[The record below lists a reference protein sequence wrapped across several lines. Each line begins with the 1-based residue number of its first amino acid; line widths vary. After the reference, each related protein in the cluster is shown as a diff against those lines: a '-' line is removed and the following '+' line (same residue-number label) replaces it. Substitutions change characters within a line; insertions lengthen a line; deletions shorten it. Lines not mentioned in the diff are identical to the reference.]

1 VSPTERTEKL
11 ALPTIRVLLTEDVAT
26 DAELEVRELKRAGM
40 RVAHRIVDSEQS
52 FSAAL
57 RDFSPDVIL
66 SDFSMPAF
74 DGMAALAIAREQAPD
89 TPFIFVS
96 GTIGEEYAIRALKN
110 GATDYVLKSNLVRLP
125 AAVERALAEAT
136 ERRARRKVETE
147 LELVRARL
155 AGIIDSLP
163 DVLWSVQLPSE
174 DILYIGPTA
183 REVFGREAQDF
194 LSDRD
199 LWMNVVHAD
208 DRPAMLAAWRAMIG
222 EGGRFDV
229 EYRVVHPDG
238 AVRWVS
244 DRGHVVRD
252 PGGTP
257 DRIDGVV
264 RDITEQVGQRRRI
277 ERLSRIRELL
287 GTLNA
292 AIVRIRERGELFEEF
307 CRIAVARGGFVLA
320 RVVELE
326 RDGVARIAATTET
339 DRRLFQSMVDDY
351 NRSPQAAES
360 LLAIV
365 LRTGKLLVAND
376 VAADLRVKNRAA
388 LTREGNYALALLPLT
403 VEGRIAGVVTLRSRE
418 AGAFDQEELALL
430 SEMVANISFALE
442 LMAKQE
448 HISYLALYDALT
460 GLPNRALFH
469 EQLTQAIGSLRPGDG
484 KLALI
489 VTDLERFKAINDTL
503 GTPAGDA
510 LLKAVAQRLRDAA
523 GDVGRVARLG
533 SNVFGVMFPN
543 IRSAENVARG
553 LEAANVFGA
562 PFDVGGKEV
571 LATAKTGIAVSP
583 DDGADADALFRN
595 AEAALKR
602 AKETGE
608 RYLFYAP
615 SINARVSEQVE
626 LEHRLRKAVEN
637 GDLFF
642 HFQPKVDLATR
653 EIVGLEALMRWTGPD
668 GKPVSPVRFVP
679 VLEQTGLIFEAG
691 QQALSAAQRQ
701 YAAWRA
707 KGLAAP
713 RIAVNVSAVQL
724 RRRSF
729 VQDVEHALGGREPDG
744 GGVDLEITE
753 SLLMTEVDDSIR
765 KLRELREMGLRMAL
779 DDFGTGYSSLAY
791 LGKLPIDTLKIDRG
805 FVHGMTENADHTSII
820 SAVISLAQALRLKAV
835 AEGVETE
842 QQAQLLRLLRC
853 EQAQG
858 FLFNPPLPSERIEAL
873 LKPL

>member
-1 VSPTERTEKL
+1 
-11 ALPTIRVLLTEDVAT
+11 
-26 DAELEVRELKRAGM
+26 
-40 RVAHRIVDSEQS
+40 
-52 FSAAL
+52 
-57 RDFSPDVIL
+57 
-66 SDFSMPAF
+66 
-74 DGMAALAIAREQAPD
+74 
-89 TPFIFVS
+89 
-96 GTIGEEYAIRALKN
+96 
-110 GATDYVLKSNLVRLP
+110 
-125 AAVERALAEAT
+125 
-136 ERRARRKVETE
+136 
-147 LELVRARL
+147 
-155 AGIIDSLP
+155 
-163 DVLWSVQLPSE
+163 
-174 DILYIGPTA
+174 
-183 REVFGREAQDF
+183 
-194 LSDRD
+194 
-199 LWMNVVHAD
+199 
-208 DRPAMLAAWRAMIG
+208 
-222 EGGRFDV
+222 
-229 EYRVVHPDG
+229 
-238 AVRWVS
+238 
-244 DRGHVVRD
+244 
-252 PGGTP
+252 
-257 DRIDGVV
+257 
-264 RDITEQVGQRRRI
+264 
-277 ERLSRIRELL
+277 
-287 GTLNA
+287 
-292 AIVRIRERGELFEEF
+292 
-307 CRIAVARGGFVLA
+307 
-320 RVVELE
+320 
-326 RDGVARIAATTET
+326 
-339 DRRLFQSMVDDY
+339 
-351 NRSPQAAES
+351 
-360 LLAIV
+360 
-365 LRTGKLLVAND
+365 
-376 VAADLRVKNRAA
+376 
-388 LTREGNYALALLPLT
+388 
-403 VEGRIAGVVTLRSRE
+403 
-418 AGAFDQEELALL
+418 
-430 SEMVANISFALE
+430 
-442 LMAKQE
+442 
-448 HISYLALYDALT
+448 
-460 GLPNRALFH
+460 
-469 EQLTQAIGSLRPGDG
+469 
-484 KLALI
+484 
-489 VTDLERFKAINDTL
+489 
-503 GTPAGDA
+503 

-820 SAVISLAQALRLKAV
+820 SAVR
-835 AEGVETE
+835 
-842 QQAQLLRLLRC
+842 
-853 EQAQG
+853 
-858 FLFNPPLPSERIEAL
+858 
-873 LKPL
+873 